1 MLGIGT
7 RVVALSKIFKECI
20 SLIIVNDFY
29 LFIYCNLKETVW
41 TQLIFIIEFY
51 FFYKEIDVWEYMFKN
66 IEIFFNNKIMCP
78 YLMSIKLCFQ
88 LNNLLSCVRVSPSGF
103 FGNWI
108 LVRIHALDWIFG
120 CPKIGMWQFGI
131 RALG

>member
-78 YLMSIKLCFQ
+78 YLMSIKFCFQ
-88 LNNLLSCVRVSPSGF
+88 NRYLLVFVRVSPSNF
-103 FGNWI
+103 
-108 LVRIHALDWIFG
+108 LVIEY
-120 CPKIGMWQFGI
+120 
-131 RALG
+131 